1 MFGIALE
8 IMLITCM
15 DNHVY
20 LFENEVRV
28 QKKGGPIGLKLTGEI
43 ADCIMINWDK
53 IFLDKL
59 KSYDL
64 IPEVYC
70 RYKDDIEIAMEA
82 LEKGSKLE
90 DGTIEVDENKKLI
103 DETKSDSKVTMEVIQ
118 KIANSIDP
126 MITLTVETPC
136 NFKDKKLP
144 VLDVKVEINYK
155 KKITE

>member
-1 MFGIALE
+1 MVISNGGRADTPTVVEKKKRNETVWIKPKRSPTKTEERTMFGIALE

-59 KSYDL
+59 KSYDGQKG
-64 IPEVYC
+64 E
-70 RYKDDIEIAMEA
+70 DA
-82 LEKGSKLE
+82 LLE
-90 DGTIEVDENKKLI
+90 G
-103 DETKSDSKVTMEVIQ
+103 
-118 KIANSIDP
+118 A
-126 MITLTVETPC
+126 
-136 NFKDKKLP
+136 
-144 VLDVKVEINYK
+144 
-155 KKITE
+155 